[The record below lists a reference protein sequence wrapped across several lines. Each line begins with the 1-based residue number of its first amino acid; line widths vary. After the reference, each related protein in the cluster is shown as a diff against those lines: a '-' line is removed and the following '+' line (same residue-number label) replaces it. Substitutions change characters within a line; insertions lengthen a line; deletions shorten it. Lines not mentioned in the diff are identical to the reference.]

1 MRVFFGHPKTW
12 DDDLINEAVVELTAD
27 MKAGLEQDIVV
38 VSGRDDF
45 QLNIA
50 SEGNFNG
57 WCRSIA
63 RRTDQYGKR
72 WYDVIAIPKAPE
84 GIGKATAMIAQ
95 DALRVGLP
103 VVQVEWLAEGGI
115 GVESVVAV
123 DEEDTENYF
132 AGWRLVTR
140 PIT

>member
-1 MRVFFGHPKTW
+1 M
-12 DDDLINEAVVELTAD
+12 
-27 MKAGLEQDIVV
+27 
-38 VSGRDDF
+38 
-45 QLNIA
+45 
-50 SEGNFNG
+50 
-57 WCRSIA
+57 
-63 RRTDQYGKR
+63 
-72 WYDVIAIPKAPE
+72 IAIPKAPE